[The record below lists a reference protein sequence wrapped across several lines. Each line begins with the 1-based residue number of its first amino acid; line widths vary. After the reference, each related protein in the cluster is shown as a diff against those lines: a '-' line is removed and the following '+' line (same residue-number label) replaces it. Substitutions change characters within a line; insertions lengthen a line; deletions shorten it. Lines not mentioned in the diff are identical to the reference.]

1 VLGTQLSAPAVAGR
15 RSARQSLPESAA
27 DERGLTAKGA
37 RQRAAII
44 DAAAR
49 LIGREGYAS
58 LSIAR
63 VADEA
68 SVSKRAVFYYFQS
81 RDGLLVAV
89 AARVG
94 ERLVQDVAVEAVPA
108 ADGFPPELVGDAFDR
123 LWATIRADRVLVVA
137 YLGLVAESV
146 VNPSAGVAIRFITDG
161 MRAAVEMMLREHFE
175 ITPELGV
182 DFETFV
188 VLMAAGVEG
197 LTLEYLER
205 GPSPALDRAVEVYRM
220 WVTSAVRSRV
230 A

>member
-1 VLGTQLSAPAVAGR
+1 
-15 RSARQSLPESAA
+15 
-27 DERGLTAKGA
+27 
-37 RQRAAII
+37 
-44 DAAAR
+44 
-49 LIGREGYAS
+49 
-58 LSIAR
+58 
-63 VADEA
+63 
-68 SVSKRAVFYYFQS
+68 
-81 RDGLLVAV
+81 
-89 AARVG
+89 
-94 ERLVQDVAVEAVPA
+94 
-108 ADGFPPELVGDAFDR
+108 LVGDAFDR